1 MHHLSNGEAELG
13 FDYVFVNGSESTMV
27 VSVEIYD
34 GQGNIVSNFKPV
46 DVPLIRSKL
55 TTVKARFL
63 TSDAMGGVSI
73 IPDYDGEHNI
83 EIN

>member
-1 MHHLSNGEAELG
+1 
-13 FDYVFVNGSESTMV
+13 MV

-34 GQGNIVSNFKPV
+34 GQDRLVSSFKPI
-46 DVPLIRSKL
+46 DVPLVRSKL

-63 TSDAMGGVSI
+63 TSEAEGGVTI